1 MGLAILVAFL
11 FLILIGMPIGFC
23 FGIVSIGS
31 YVLLGGNLQAIPQ
44 KMYAGLNSFTFVA
57 IPFFIFVG
65 QIMSRG
71 QISVH
76 LVRFAQNIIGHVRGG
91 LAHVSILASMI
102 FAGLTGSATSDV
114 AGLGPIEIEM
124 MTKGKYDL
132 EFASAVTASS
142 AILGPIIPPSIC
154 MVIYAVIAGNVSV
167 PAMFLGGIVPGILI
181 GGALMVTSYVI
192 AKKRNYPIMSKR
204 ASLKEIVVSFWK
216 TLPALMLPII
226 ILGGI
231 LLGIFTATEASAI
244 AVLYSVIICKYVLKT
259 INFKDLP
266 GLLLET
272 VKVTSPVMF
281 IIATASAMGWVL
293 TVLQI
298 PQQVAAFFM
307 QYAHS
312 QFAFLLLTNILL
324 LFIGMILDQSPAM
337 LIMVPILSPV
347 ATQLGINPLAFGLI
361 VCINLCIG
369 LITPP
374 VGMTLFVTSNVAH
387 VKLERLY
394 KSIIPFAIAEMAVL
408 FLITYVPQTLTFIP
422 SLFGYK

>member
-1 MGLAILVAFL
+1 
-11 FLILIGMPIGFC
+11 
-23 FGIVSIGS
+23 
-31 YVLLGGNLQAIPQ
+31 
-44 KMYAGLNSFTFVA
+44 
-57 IPFFIFVG
+57 
-65 QIMSRG
+65 
-71 QISVH
+71 
-76 LVRFAQNIIGHVRGG
+76 
-91 LAHVSILASMI
+91 MI

-132 EFASAVTASS
+132 DFASAVTASS

-347 ATQLGINPLAFGLI
+347 ATQLGINPLAFGLV

-394 KSIIPFAIAEMAVL
+394 KSIIPFGIAEIAVL